1 MYVHFKHIDF
11 FIWNDFPLTMIFKII
26 ILRKIKFFA
35 LSKAILYS
43 SFKKY
48 KSVLIKYSTFQL
60 SKDNQFSDYL
70 SSDFMNVINL
80 VSYLSILIS
89 YHIYEYSTHTMF
101 FSPAITQQFQAII
114 SKCLGKNGED
124 IRVLYGSYKS
134 L

>member
-1 MYVHFKHIDF
+1 
-11 FIWNDFPLTMIFKII
+11 MIFKIM

-35 LSKAILYS
+35 LSKATLYS

-70 SSDFMNVINL
+70 SSDFMNVVNL
-80 VSYLSILIS
+80 VSYLSICIS

-101 FSPAITQQFQAII
+101 FSPAIRQQFKAII
-114 SKCLGKNGED
+114 SKCLVKNGED